1 MLKAGESQL
10 ATGLVV
16 TAFSAALC
24 QFAFVACITFLLLPV
39 AIALVFNSV
48 MTMHQAAPVSAWR
61 RQECVLILIMGSLLL
76 SILALIASS
85 MAFAERTGSDPYQ
98 LHHWDP
104 TSAHWVQ
111 LGLGALAPAIL
122 IAWAIQVR
130 TAWPRNRCA
139 LWGALVWCVCPVTA
153 FITWATYPFMPISL

>member
-1 MLKAGESQL
+1 MLKAGESQM

-16 TAFSAALC
+16 MALSAAMW
-24 QFAFVACITFLLLPV
+24 QFAFVGGITFLLLPV
-39 AIALVFNSV
+39 AIVLVVNSV
-48 MTMHQAAPVSAWR
+48 MTMQLAASVSAWR
-61 RQECVLILIMGSLLL
+61 RLECVLILIMGSLLL
-76 SILALIASS
+76 SRLALLASS
-85 MAFAERTGSDPYQ
+85 MAFAEHTGSAPSQ
-98 LHHWDP
+98 IPHWNP
-104 TSAHWVQ
+104 TSVHWVQ
-111 LGLGALAPAIL
+111 LGLAALAPAIL